1 MQSETQPGDHPNE
14 MKTKKLC
21 NVNFSEFDLA
31 SIKMISDYLF
41 LDRFNDSSSFVRFE
55 QCFGPLFS
63 SKNKEF
69 KLVEAFREIVG
80 PKRKY
85 LTFRRLIKAFIR
97 WKKNESKN
105 YSFNFFMSSV
115 FDNVSFQLKIAK
127 IEK

>member
-1 MQSETQPGDHPNE
+1 MQSETQLGDHPHE

-21 NVNFSEFDLA
+21 GVNFSEFDLA

-41 LDRFNDSSSFVRFE
+41 LDRFNDSASFVRFE

-63 SKNKEF
+63 TKNKEF

-85 LTFRRLIKAFIR
+85 LTFRRLIKAFLR
-97 WKKNESKN
+97 WKKKRIKKLQ
-105 YSFNFFMSSV
+105 F
-115 FDNVSFQLKIAK
+115 
-127 IEK
+127 